1 MSRLPDP
8 ILVDAV
14 DEAQCPTCTRPLE
27 ALDDAEMDAYGLPAD
42 LALCL
47 CERCA
52 PDAEDCLP
60 AFLVSWREETR
71 EDRYGDL
78 IAVRVERAR
87 QVGRFDADGDLR
99 PSPEW
104 MDSLRTR
111 ARRAEMVW
119 RRWDKI
125 AATLLGSSR
134 PEDRAEKNRRRYH
147 VATEMLV
154 ALCMA
159 EAGR

>member
-1 MSRLPDP
+1 MSRRPDP

-52 PDAEDCLP
+52 PDADDCLP

-87 QVGRFDADGDLR
+87 QVGRFDADGCFR
-99 PSPEW
+99 PDPAW
-104 MDSLRTR
+104 MDALRTR
-111 ARRAEMVW
+111 ARRAELVW
-119 RRWDKI
+119 RARTPIGAWDAKM
-125 AATLLGSSR
+125 ASATR
-134 PEDRAEKNRRRYH
+134 HHRRYH
-147 VATEMLV
+147 VATKMLV